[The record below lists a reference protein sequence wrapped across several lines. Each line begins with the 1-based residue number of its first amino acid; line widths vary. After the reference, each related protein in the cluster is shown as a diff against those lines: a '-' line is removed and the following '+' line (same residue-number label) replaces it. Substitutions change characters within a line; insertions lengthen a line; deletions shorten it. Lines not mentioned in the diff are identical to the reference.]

1 MNTILIILAV
11 AVVFIY
17 YFRRDLKEKFIP
29 NKVKYYTIDDQ
40 YNSERKDLENEV
52 DEILNKMG
60 QNGLKD
66 LSSAEKKRLDELS
79 KKIK

>member
-29 NKVKYYTIDDQ
+29 NKEKYYTIDDQ
-40 YNSERKDLENEV
+40 YNSERKNRENEV
-52 DEILNKMG
+52 DKILDKMG
-60 QNGLKD
+60 RNGLKD
-66 LSSAEKKRLDELS
+66 LSSAEKKRLEELS

>member
-29 NKVKYYTIDDQ
+29 NKEKYYTIDDQ

>member
-29 NKVKYYTIDDQ
+29 NKEKYYTIDDQ
-40 YNSERKDLENEV
+40 YNSERKNRENEV
-52 DEILNKMG
+52 DEILDKMG
-60 QNGLKD
+60 LNGLKD
-66 LSSAEKKRLDELS
+66 LSSAEKKRLEELS

>member
-29 NKVKYYTIDDQ
+29 NKEKYYTIDDQ
-40 YNSERKDLENEV
+40 YNSERKNRENEV
-52 DEILNKMG
+52 DEILDKMG
-60 QNGLKD
+60 RNGLKD
-66 LSSAEKKRLDELS
+66 LSSAEKKRLEELS